1 MTSAYLGEPWVH
13 SIVRRH
19 ADRGVGGSRPARR
32 YVLRGTCIEGGV
44 GLFKEQRYVEDG
56 VVEIERVR
64 LCDGRQV
71 VRRAA
76 LCERCTTTMLQ
87 KSAG

>member
-1 MTSAYLGEPWVH
+1 M
-13 SIVRRH
+13 
-19 ADRGVGGSRPARR
+19 
-32 YVLRGTCIEGGV
+32 LRGTRVECGV
-44 GLFKEQRYVEDG
+44 GLFKERRYVEDG

-76 LCERCTTTMLQ
+76 LCE
-87 KSAG
+87 